1 MKTCRHVE
9 QLAVNNYKIP
19 SQLVQKHVRKERRS
33 CIPQIV
39 DSYLAQAELCHVGI
53 VQNFSKADSD
63 PSSSSS
69 TYLYHVQDALRVL
82 QRRHFTRRQRKQFSH
97 LQPPRFCKMAHQLLG
112 LQASSPNKPRSSY
125 RSR

>member
-82 QRRHFTRRQRKQFSH
+82 QRRHFT
-97 LQPPRFCKMAHQLLG
+97 
-112 LQASSPNKPRSSY
+112 
-125 RSR
+125 